1 MMTLA
6 FRHRDSAATDGLSPR
21 SLLLRRW
28 LPVAVPGLVMLGF
41 GLFQATRPV
50 LSWDEIATADAAHR
64 SVGQIAGLVHHVDG
78 VFGVYY
84 LVMHGWTA
92 LFGDSVLSLRLPSI
106 LAMAGAAALTGELGR
121 RLVGVVAGGVAG
133 LLVCLVPNMSR
144 YAAEARPYAM
154 ACFFSVLA
162 LVLLDRVLD
171 RPSPVRWAGYGA
183 AILALGLSSIVAM
196 AALAGHLVLLL
207 VRRRRSLL
215 PWCAV
220 AGAAVL
226 ALSPMIWWG
235 LHQRA
240 AQLHWVTPVTP
251 GAIYKFPALLVGS
264 PEVAWLL
271 IGFFVAAVI
280 GPAGRV
286 VETAA
291 VALVPMALV
300 LGISLAG
307 PSFWVNRY
315 LLFAL
320 LPAAVVAAAGLTR
333 LAGDGRRWPGLA
345 VAVAVFAAAALPGQI
360 AVRQPTVK
368 NGSDYRTMAAV
379 IRQRQLPGDD
389 LIFERGRTMRAGLDY
404 YLRHDPGR
412 PRDVLERRTAAQ
424 TGTLVAD
431 EYSDP
436 AARLATVGR
445 IWLVVYGRR
454 VDPATG
460 RPDLARL
467 LHLSFRPIG
476 RWAVSRG
483 TMALYIRRSTA
494 S

>member
-1 MMTLA
+1 MVLP
-6 FRHRDSAATDGLSPR
+6 FRPRDPAAPDASNRR
-21 SLLLRRW
+21 SLLARRC
-28 LPVAVPGLVMLGF
+28 LPVAVPGMVMLGF
-41 GLFQATRPV
+41 GWFEATRPV

-64 SVGQIAGLVHHVDG
+64 SVAQIASLIHHVDG

-84 LVMHGWTA
+84 LAMHGWTA

-121 RLVGVVAGGVAG
+121 RLFGVVAGALAG
-133 LLVCLVPNMSR
+133 LLVCLVPNLSR

-171 RPSPVRWAGYGA
+171 RPSAARWAGYGA
-183 AILALGLSSIVAM
+183 AILALGLSSVVAV

-207 VRRRRSLL
+207 VRDRRLLL
-215 PWCAV
+215 PWSAV
-220 AGAAVL
+220 AGVAVL

-251 GAIYKFPALLVGS
+251 GAVYTFPALLVGS
-264 PEVAWLL
+264 AELAWLL
-271 IGFFVAAVI
+271 IGLFLAAVI
-280 GPAGRV
+280 GLADRI

-291 VALVPMALV
+291 VALVPMAVV

-315 LLFAL
+315 LLFVL
-320 LPAAVVAAAGLTR
+320 LPVAVVAAAGLTR
-333 LAGDGRRWPGLA
+333 LVGAGRRWPGLA
-345 VAVAVFAAAALPGQI
+345 AAVAVFVAAALPGQI

-389 LIFERGRTMRAGLDY
+389 LVFARGRTMRAGLDY

-436 AARLATVGR
+436 AARLATVAR
-445 IWLVVYGRR
+445 IWLVVYGHR

-460 RPDLARL
+460 RPELARL

-476 RWAVSRG
+476 LWAVSRG
-483 TMALYIRRSTA
+483 TMALYIRRSAA